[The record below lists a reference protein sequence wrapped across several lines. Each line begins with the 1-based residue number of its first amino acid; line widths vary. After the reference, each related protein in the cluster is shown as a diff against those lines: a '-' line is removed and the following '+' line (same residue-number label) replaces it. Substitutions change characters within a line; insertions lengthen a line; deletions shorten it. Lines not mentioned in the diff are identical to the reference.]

1 VRMFQLPTRFTRSPW
16 FMTTWWRFL
25 QYNWW
30 EEKEGILLLFGEV
43 FVESFSLDLSEWK
56 WMDFPKISPM
66 SLLGYVVKSGYK
78 SILHKKQQPSLWM
91 WKMIDVGFNSNPFT
105 TICWANYGI
114 LHNQGKWL
122 LQSNSFWTKDCQQ
135 APHSPKMHLKFTCPL
150 CNGNQ
155 VETPSH
161 SLMDCNGD
169 QFVWHVFQQ
178 VILTW
183 SDI

>member
-1 VRMFQLPTRFTRSPW
+1 MFQLPTRFTRSPW

-91 WKMIDVGFNSNPFT
+91 WKMIDVGFNSNHLQLYVEPTMAFFIIKESGYFNLT
-105 TICWANYGI
+105 RFEQRIANKLLI
-114 LHNQGKWL
+114 HPRCIWNLLAHFVMAIKLRPLHI
-122 LQSNSFWTKDCQQ
+122 
-135 APHSPKMHLKFTCPL
+135 
-150 CNGNQ
+150 
-155 VETPSH
+155 V
-161 SLMDCNGD
+161 
-169 QFVWHVFQQ
+169 
-178 VILTW
+178 
-183 SDI
+183 